1 MRNHPLATAAIA
13 IAASAALLAAAYAGS
28 TGLVTVLAIAVV
40 VPASAIVAGRFL
52 LGAGAARPQRA
63 IPGGSAVMTDPIP
76 ERPEDP
82 AASITTMIAGFV
94 AAVMIIAAGGIVG
107 LAAHGNLDH
116 STMMGGASSDHMAFM
131 LDAVPGD
138 IASHYEFASEHRD
151 LFSMIPCYCGC
162 EATLD
167 HRHLYDCFVR
177 PDGGWE
183 SHASGCSVC
192 IDESKMARRLLQT
205 GAHPEEI
212 RDTIVAQY
220 EALIPS

>member
-1 MRNHPLATAAIA
+1 
-13 IAASAALLAAAYAGS
+13 
-28 TGLVTVLAIAVV
+28 VIAVV

-63 IPGGSAVMTDPIP
+63 IPGGSAVMTDPAP
-76 ERPEDP
+76 DHAEDP
-82 AASITTMIAGFV
+82 TASITTMLAGFL

-107 LAAHGNLDH
+107 LVAHGTMDH
-116 STMMGGASSDHMAFM
+116 STMAGGMSGDHMAFM

-138 IASHYEFASEHRD
+138 IASHYGFASEHRD

-177 PDGGWE
+177 PEGGWE

-212 RDTIVAQY
+212 RDTIVARY